1 MNIHLSKNPQLV
13 KNMDDFI
20 NKNLDTDFWIIHNA
34 HVEFMEEKYYFVVT
48 MKSKKDCKIFDERT
62 SNYITIKKDGFI
74 RGRIDPKYSYL
85 QVLFYIHPFDF
96 SDTNLYYSFNRL
108 TELSLK
114 QIMFDKNLPTTIV
127 KSCIPDKKFAIK
139 LYDIEHQ
146 TIENKKEVIGEIL
159 WNPYNGSEYIKM
171 IQDSDFKSR
180 WGEVKLIPRK

>member
-159 WNPYNGSEYIKM
+159 WNPYNGYEYIKM

>member
-20 NKNLDTDFWIIHNA
+20 NKNLDTDFWSIHNA

-48 MKSKKDCKIFDERT
+48 MKSKKDIEIFDKRT
-62 SNYITIKKDGFI
+62 NSYITIKKNGFI

-96 SDTNLYYSFNRL
+96 SDTNLYYSFNRI

-114 QIMFDKNLPTTIV
+114 QIMFDKNLLTTIV
-127 KSCIPDKKFAIK
+127 KSYIPDKKLAIQ
-139 LYDIEHQ
+139 LYNIEQH
-146 TIENKKEVIGEIL
+146 TIKNKKELMGEIL

-180 WGEVKLIPRK
+180 WSVVNLCTKC